1 MNMEHKT
8 LDLTSCEIVIEETG
22 LFEGYAATFGNVD
35 SYGDTIMKGA
45 FIDTLKINGMPKMFV
60 LHKSNELPI
69 GKWISA
75 MEDDKGLYVKGEL
88 TPELGMAEDVGAALK
103 HGTLD
108 GLSIGYALKKGDY
121 SPSTKVEGGRIIK
134 KISLLAEI
142 SPVTFPA
149 DSFARIDLASVKSE
163 LETIESIK
171 EFEHYLRDVGN
182 FSRDHAKMMVAQ
194 AKVLFGQRDA
204 GDEVEAK
211 TIKALSDRLDRFV
224 INN

>member
-1 MNMEHKT
+1 MEHKT
-8 LDLTSCEIVIEETG
+8 LDLANCEIVMDDVG
-22 LFEGYAATFGNVD
+22 SFEGYAATFGNVD

-60 LHKSNELPI
+60 LHKSDELPI

-75 MEDDKGLYVKGEL
+75 IEDDKGLYVKGEL

-121 SPSTKVEGGRIIK
+121 LPSTKVEGGRIIK